1 MTKPKPIVAI
11 VGRPNVGKS
20 TLFNKLVGERRAII
34 AEEAG
39 TTRDRQYG
47 ETEWNGR
54 IFTIID
60 TAGLLV
66 GDDDPDLPLLEIIKR
81 THQQAQLAIDEADV
95 IVFLV
100 DSKDGLIAA
109 DEEVGEML
117 RRSNKPVVL
126 GVNKAETEERRQNSV
141 EFYNLGLD
149 EPIPFSAYHG
159 TGTGELLDA
168 ITALLP
174 SGEEEDDDD
183 DSLKI
188 AIVGRPNVGKSSL
201 LNKLV
206 GEERVVVSAIPGTTR
221 DSIDTK
227 VRFADRDITLIDTA
241 GIRRRGSIDQGIERY
256 SVLRSLRAIERCDIA
271 LLLVDAEEGP
281 TAQDTHVAGMI
292 LEANKGLAIIVNKW
306 DTIDKEVFTFEAA
319 SKTIQEVFHFAP
331 YAPLLFISALTG
343 QRVSKVLELALTI
356 ESERNKRISTS
367 DINNLLR
374 EAVRVHPPTSMHKGV
389 HLRLF
394 YATQAQVAP
403 PVFLFFSN
411 APEQVHFGYKR
422 YLENRIREQYGFIG
436 SPIVLVFKSRDEE
449 PVTPHRSGPNA
460 VAAQRK

>member
-1 MTKPKPIVAI
+1 MSRTKPIVAI

-34 AEEAG
+34 ADEAG

-54 IFTIID
+54 QFTIVD

-66 GDDDPDLPLLEIIKR
+66 GDDDPNLPLAEIVKR

-100 DSKDGLIAA
+100 DSKDGMIAA
-109 DEEVGEML
+109 DEEVGDML
-117 RRSNKPVVL
+117 RQSSKPVVL
-126 GVNKAETEERRQNSV
+126 GVNKAETEERRQNAV
-141 EFYNLGLD
+141 EFYNLGLE

-168 ITALLP
+168 ITAALP
-174 SGEEEDDDD
+174 PGEEEDEDDT
-183 DSLKI
+183 SLKI

-201 LNKLV
+201 LNRLV
-206 GEERVVVSAIPGTTR
+206 GEERVVVSNIPGTTR

-227 VRFADRDITLIDTA
+227 MTFANREITLIDTA
-241 GIRRRGSIDQGIERY
+241 GIRRRGSIDQGVERY

-271 LLLVDAEEGP
+271 LLLIDAEEGP
-281 TAQDTHVAGMI
+281 TAQDTHVAGMVI
-292 LEANKGLAIIVNKW
+292 EANKGLAIIVNKW
-306 DTIDKEVFTFEAA
+306 DTIDKEKFTFEAA
-319 SKTIQEVFHFAP
+319 TATIKEVFHFAP
-331 YAPLLFISALTG
+331 YAPLLFISAKTG
-343 QRVSKVLELALTI
+343 QRVSKVLELAMTI
-356 ESERNKRISTS
+356 ESERNKRITTS
-367 DINNLLR
+367 DLNNLLR
-374 EAVRVHPPTSMHKGV
+374 DAVREHPPTSMHKGM

-422 YLENRIREQYGFIG
+422 YLENRIRDQYGFIG
-436 SPIVLVFKSRDEE
+436 SPVVLVFKSRDEE
-449 PVTPHRSGPNA
+449 ERVTPHRSGPDA
-460 VAAQRK
+460 LRRK